1 MILTGHETVEASLIV
16 KGLVLFVCFFG
27 DRPNNI
33 AVYNCATGHHNPLT
47 WGQIE
52 SLGRVALLKYPMS
65 EVMWYPG
72 GGFKSNLLVHKIDVV
87 LYHYLPAYFLDFLAR
102 LSGRPPM
109 LVTASS
115 KVDFCNSIENQVLV
129 SWSRSACTIKRTV
142 PCPV

>member
-1 MILTGHETVEASLIV
+1 MEPRDWT
-16 KGLVLFVCFFG
+16 FFTQLNFTR
-27 DRPNNI
+27 RPNNI
-33 AVYNCATGHHNPLT
+33 IVYNCASGHHNPLT

-52 SLGRVALLKYPMS
+52 TLGLVALLKYPMS

-109 LVTASS
+109 LVLRAHSS
-115 KVDFCNSIENQVLV
+115 ETLIGFIDTCLQTGSLV
-129 SWSRSACTIKRTV
+129 R
-142 PCPV
+142 